1 MKRVLVFTVLFLCI
15 LSTMVNANTIYSID
29 MDIFIDKNGNA
40 QVTEEWDCN
49 VTQGTESYHPYYN
62 LESSEIRNLKVSD
75 EDNNTYETLNS
86 WNVNSSFN
94 GKSYKCGLNKIRNGV
109 EICWGISEYGKK
121 NYKVEYEIT
130 NFVSKLNDSQM
141 VYWTLIPYD
150 FSTSIGNADITIRSD
165 FKYKDTLDVWGY
177 GNYGGFCYVADG
189 VIKMSSDGK
198 LDSSE
203 YMTILVKFPED
214 TFDCANSINRN
225 FDYYFNMSEE
235 GAVHYEDTSTSPKDF
250 NQNSFLLDFISNI
263 LTFALFLIVLI
274 GIIVS
279 AMTASNWKEKI
290 YEEDKQKVKNAEY
303 FRDIPCDKD
312 IFKAFYIATVYKLN
326 ANKTDLL
333 GAIILKWLREKKIA
347 IEKRERG
354 IFKKEETCIVLNSNM
369 NESSLGFFNEYEKE
383 LYKMMLSASG
393 DGVLEKKE
401 FEKWCSKEYQKILGW
416 FEKILNSERDKLIAS
431 GYIEVIE
438 ENKFFKVKKY
448 KLNNDL
454 LNEAINLSGLKKFLK
469 DYSLIHEREAIE
481 VALFEDYLVY
491 AQMLGIAKQV
501 MEEFKELYPDIIE
514 KSEFNSFDDINFV
527 MLCATSGI
535 SKANSARSAAE
546 SYSSGGG
553 GFSSGGGGGG
563 SFGGGGGRRRFPL
576 ILNELKKSNC

>member
-1 MKRVLVFTVLFLCI
+1 MDKVKRILVFTVLFLCI
-15 LSTMVNANTIYSID
+15 LSTMVSANTIYSID

-62 LESSEIRNLKVSD
+62 LGSSEIRNLKVSD
-75 EDNNTYETLNS
+75 EDDNAYETLNS
-86 WNVNSSFN
+86 WNVNSNFN
-94 GKSYKCGLNKIRNGV
+94 GKSYKCGLNEIQNCV
-109 EICWGISEYGKK
+109 EICWGISEYGRK

-177 GNYGGFCYVADG
+177 GNYGGLCYVADG
-189 VIKMSSDGK
+189 VIKMSSEGK

-203 YMTILVKFPED
+203 YMTVLAKFPEN
-214 TFDCANSINRN
+214 TFNCANSIDRN
-225 FDYYFNMSEE
+225 FDYYLNMAEV
-235 GAVHYEDTSTSPKDF
+235 GTVHYEESSAPKAGTVF
-250 NQNSFLLDFISNI
+250 GFIFTFIFVFIFLGAIIISIFGAN
-263 LTFALFLIVLI
+263 TGVP
-274 GIIVS
+274 S
-279 AMTASNWKEKI
+279 KK
-290 YEEDKQKVKNAEY
+290 DKQKIKNAEY

-312 IFKAFYIATVYKLN
+312 IFKAFYIATAYKLN

-333 GAIILKWLREKKIA
+333 GAIILKWLREKKIT

-369 NESSLGFFNEYEKE
+369 NESSLGFFNESEKE

-393 DGVLEKKE
+393 DRVLEKKE
-401 FEKWCSKEYQKILGW
+401 FEKWCSKEYRKILGW
-416 FEKILNSERDKLIAS
+416 FDKILNNERNKLIAS
-431 GYIEVIE
+431 GHIEVIVK
-438 ENKFFKVKKY
+438 NKFFNVKQY

-469 DYSLIHEREAIE
+469 DYSLIHERESIE
-481 VALFEDYLVY
+481 VALFEDYLIY
-491 AQMLGIAKQV
+491 AQMLGIAKEV
-501 MEEFKELYPDIIE
+501 MKEFKELYPDIIE
-514 KSEFNSFDDINFV
+514 NSEFNSFDDINFV

-535 SKANSARSAAE
+535 SKANSARASAE

-576 ILNELKKSNC
+576 IPYELY